1 MKQRK
6 EGHGAGGED
15 HFMGVGERPA
25 ASSDR
30 VLELRGEGPKGK
42 RPSRQG
48 APDTPSLGCLDPSS
62 SPFEDS
68 QTLVGTVTHISP
80 KLRGRLYHS
89 GPKVGGG
96 PI

>member
-30 VLELRGEGPKGK
+30 VLELRGEGPKGSTAEGLK
-42 RPSRQG
+42 DFANQKS
-48 APDTPSLGCLDPSS
+48 
-62 SPFEDS
+62 EDF
-68 QTLVGTVTHISP
+68 ISP
-80 KLRGRLYHS
+80 GRSSLL
-89 GPKVGGG
+89 GK
-96 PI
+96 PIKSQPRNPDYKIVLCKIHTLMEVNNYP